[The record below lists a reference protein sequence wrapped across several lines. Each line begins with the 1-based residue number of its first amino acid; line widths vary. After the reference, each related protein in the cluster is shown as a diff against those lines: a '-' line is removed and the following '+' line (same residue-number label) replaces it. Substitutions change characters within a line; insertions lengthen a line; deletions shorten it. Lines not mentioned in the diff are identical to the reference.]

1 MLGCQG
7 HEPDANKLGGGSL
20 ANLTALLRRQSRVAA
35 GDAERPLLRRNQQ
48 RRLVLAL
55 PFAVGGLSVVSA
67 VLIVLA
73 ELSADMASHAHG
85 TILLALLVLFAL
97 SLASYPLVLRECA
110 RSLDE
115 DLLDRLRD
123 EKKVIEAENASK
135 VRYLAN
141 VSHELR
147 SPLNAIYGY
156 AQLIER
162 GAQISPQEAAGVIRR
177 SAEHLTGLVEG
188 LLDFSQLEA
197 GVLRVKQDVVDP
209 AAFLDQVVSMMRPA
223 AIAKGLEF
231 RFAPAANLPAFV
243 RIDQNRLRQVLIN
256 LLSNAIKFT
265 ASGWVGLSVRYS
277 GSVAVFEV
285 RDSGPGIRAE
295 DRERI
300 FDPFELGEAQ
310 AVAERAGIGLG
321 LPIASAIVGILGG
334 DLELDSEPG
343 EGSCFR
349 IRLYMG
355 AVPGMVPKVAQVP
368 RMAGYEG
375 PERRVLAVDDD
386 PAQLSFVEGLLHS
399 LGFAV
404 TACTSGEAAL
414 EAAASDRFDLAILD
428 LRMPGLSGWETAQR
442 LRATLGPDLRVIILS
457 ANVAEFH
464 KPETDEPVHD
474 LFLMKPV
481 RLSRLTEAIGG
492 LLGLTWKVDLPA
504 DLPEPPPSGPGQ
516 TDSERGRHHIE
527 RLRELLHTGHVR
539 AIERE
544 ISQLAEAA
552 PDRAA
557 LVADLQAGLHR
568 FDLAAMLRRLEA
580 A

>member
-1 MLGCQG
+1 M
-7 HEPDANKLGGGSL
+7 
-20 ANLTALLRRQSRVAA
+20 
-35 GDAERPLLRRNQQ
+35 LRRNQQ
-48 RRLVLAL
+48 RRLVLAF
-55 PFAVGGLSVVSA
+55 PFVVGGLSILSA
-67 VLIVLA
+67 ALIVLA
-73 ELSADMASHAHG
+73 EMSADMASHAHG
-85 TILLALLVLFAL
+85 TILLALLLLFAL
-97 SLASYPLVLRECA
+97 ALASYPLVLRECA

-123 EKKVIEAENASK
+123 EKRVIEAENASK
-135 VRYLAN
+135 IRYLAN

-162 GAQISPQEAAGVIRR
+162 GAQVSPQEAAGVIRR

-197 GVLRVKQDVVDP
+197 GVLRVKQDTVDP
-209 AAFLDQVVSMMRPA
+209 AAFLDQIVSMMRPA
-223 AIAKGLEF
+223 ATSKGLEF
-231 RFAPAANLPAFV
+231 RYAPAANLPGFV

-256 LLSNAIKFT
+256 VLSNAIKFT
-265 ASGWVGLSVRYS
+265 AQGWVGLSVRYS

-295 DRERI
+295 DQERI
-300 FDPFELGEAQ
+300 FDPFEHGEAQ

-321 LPIASAIVGILGG
+321 LPIASAITEILGG
-334 DLELDSEPG
+334 KLELESAPG
-343 EGSCFR
+343 QGSCFR

-355 AVPGMVPKVAQVP
+355 AVPGMVPRVAQVP

-375 PERRVLAVDDD
+375 PERRVLVVDDD
-386 PAQLSFVEGLLHS
+386 AAQLSFVEGLLHS

-414 EAAASDRFDLAILD
+414 AEAERHAFDLAVLD
-428 LRMPGLSGWETAQR
+428 LRMPGLSGWETARR
-442 LRATLGPDLRVIILS
+442 LRGMLGAELRVIILS

-464 KPETDEPVHD
+464 KPETDDPTHD

-504 DLPEPPPSGPGQ
+504 DVPPLPAAIAG
-516 TDSERGRHHIE
+516 RGGDTARHHIE
-527 RLRELLHTGHVR
+527 RLRELLRTGHVR

-544 ISQLAEAA
+544 IGQLAEAA
-552 PDRAA
+552 PECGA

-568 FDLAAMLRRLEA
+568 FDLAAMLRRLETA
-580 A
+580 

>member
-1 MLGCQG
+1 M
-7 HEPDANKLGGGSL
+7 
-20 ANLTALLRRQSRVAA
+20 
-35 GDAERPLLRRNQQ
+35 LRRNQQ
-48 RRLVLAL
+48 RRLLLAI
-55 PFAVGGLSVVSA
+55 PFVVGGLSVLSA
-67 VLIVLA
+67 ALIILA
-73 ELSADMASHAHG
+73 EMSVDMASHAHG
-85 TILLALLVLFAL
+85 TILLALVAVFAL
-97 SLASYPLVLRECA
+97 SLVSYPLVLRECA

-123 EKKVIEAENASK
+123 EKRVIEAENASK

-162 GAQISPQEAAGVIRR
+162 GAQVSPQEAAGVIRR

-209 AAFLDQVVSMMRPA
+209 AAFLDQIVSMMRPA
-223 AIAKGLEF
+223 ALAKGLEF
-231 RFAPAANLPAFV
+231 RFSPAANLPGFV

-265 ASGWVGLSVRYS
+265 AEGWVELAVRYS

-300 FDPFELGEAQ
+300 FDPFEMGEAK

-321 LPIASAIVGILGG
+321 LPIANAIVGILGG
-334 DLELDSEPG
+334 QLDLDSVPG

-355 AVPGMVPKVAQVP
+355 AVPGMVPMVAQAP
-368 RMAGYEG
+368 RVAGYEG
-375 PERRVLAVDDD
+375 PQRRVLAVDDD
-386 PAQLSFVEGLLHS
+386 PAQLAFVEGLLRS
-399 LGFAV
+399 LGLGV

-414 EAAASDRFDLAILD
+414 EAASVTRFDLAILD
-428 LRMPGLSGWETAQR
+428 LRMPGMSGWETARQ
-442 LRATLGPDLRVIILS
+442 LRAMLGGELRVIILS

-464 KPETDEPVHD
+464 RPETDDPAHD
-474 LFLMKPV
+474 LFLVKPV
-481 RLSRLTEAIGG
+481 DLARLTEAIGG

-504 DLPEPPPSGPGQ
+504 DAAEPAASPAEPGE
-516 TDSERGRHHIE
+516 SEPVRQHIA
-527 RLRELLHTGHVR
+527 RLRDLLRTGHVR

-544 ISQLAEAA
+544 IEHLAETA
-552 PDRAA
+552 PECAP